1 MKPNTINKGKLE
13 TVNDKISSTV
23 KSEPQVVKITRKTI
37 TTQPVTTTYISKKV
51 VTKTTVNQPPV
62 HNTRYNNTASSNIQ
76 NITKINTTNY
86 TRPAAQTTTTSYT
99 RSNNYNINNRNIN
112 TNITTN
118 SNNQPMRNY
127 QKPLNQSNQ
136 NSRFKNSLSYSGSL
150 NQPRRPDVS
159 SSHYKP
165 RFNSPN
171 PGSEKRKT
179 IYRGQP
185 VQNVQITHIIYSK
198 QPLEFHITEDLNKDN
213 LNTRPIQIS
222 KEKRNN
228 SSTKE
233 RVKVTCSCDNVK
245 IKNPKKAD
253 LSGVLTHYQHA
264 QGIGMTDDRKENMN
278 PQFYTSEIKALKPII
293 FKRREPLIEILEFR
307 STDRGY
313 NTARPLNKPN
323 NKPVIVSTTRRSN
336 NTIST
341 PSKNYNNSTQIKYNS
356 SVNNRGGYS
365 GVKSVTNTGSNYK
378 GSSYTGK
385 GGQITKETTTQ
396 VRMGNRS
403 QYQNQK
409 QPIVTTSI
417 ERKVYNSNTFS
428 KK

>member
-112 TNITTN
+112 
-118 SNNQPMRNY
+118 

-307 STDRGY
+307 STERGY

>member
-112 TNITTN
+112 PNSNSN

-127 QKPLNQSNQ
+127 QKPLNQTNQ

-245 IKNPKKAD
+245 IKNPKK
-253 LSGVLTHYQHA
+253 HA

-365 GVKSVTNTGSNYK
+365 GVKSVTNTSSNYK

>member
-1 MKPNTINKGKLE
+1 
-13 TVNDKISSTV
+13 
-23 KSEPQVVKITRKTI
+23 
-37 TTQPVTTTYISKKV
+37 
-51 VTKTTVNQPPV
+51 
-62 HNTRYNNTASSNIQ
+62 
-76 NITKINTTNY
+76 
-86 TRPAAQTTTTSYT
+86 
-99 RSNNYNINNRNIN
+99 
-112 TNITTN
+112 
-118 SNNQPMRNY
+118 MRNY
-127 QKPLNQSNQ
+127 QKPLNQTNQ

-278 PQFYTSEIKALKPII
+278 PQFYTSEIKTLKPII

-307 STDRGY
+307 SSDRGY
-313 NTARPLNKPN
+313 NTARPLNKQN